1 MGGGKTGMVGAVLAV
16 AMVMVPCL
24 WAALAHLVWRP
35 YAVARTFARQGV
47 RGPPYRFFVGNTV
60 EAKAMRTA
68 AVGEALDRGSHD
80 IIPRVLPHY
89 HAWASR
95 YGKVF
100 VSWSG
105 TTPTLCAGRLDMV
118 KRVLSDK
125 TGLYVKPDPGPT
137 IMSLLEMGLV
147 FTEGDDWARHRRV
160 VHPAVKEVFLAQRE
174 LQHIA
179 LAAVNSVR
187 IPGAGYLPTK
197 ANVRRWRLERT
208 VRDTLMGIIG
218 ERLAA
223 ATEAGRRGY
232 GTDLLGLMLEANAR
246 RRGRKECDEHGR
258 DRGRVQDV
266 LLRRPRHDR
275 APPHL
280 GHWQRR
286 LREEVLQECGGGTD
300 TPLHGDALNK
310 LKLVINN
317 QSLFYFLAAGHPA
330 AIYGAVN
337 MIVREAREDTELCGV
352 KVPKGTVVAIPIA
365 MLHRD
370 EEGADAGE
378 FDPLRFPRRPR
389 CCPSPSA
396 HGSCIGQD
404 FAMLEAKA
412 TLALILRRFA
422 FEVAPEY
429 VHAPAD
435 FLTLQPLKGLQI
447 VLRLLDPEKHAKDL
461 RHRALAEA

>member
-1 MGGGKTGMVGAVLAV
+1 MGGGTGMVGAVLAV

-160 VHPAVKEVFLAQRE
+160 HIAQGKEVFLAQRE

-232 GTDLLGLMLEANAR
+232 GTDLLGLMLEANA
-246 RRGRKECDEHGR
+246 GGEGGKSVMSMDEIVDECKTFFFAGHDTTAH
-258 DRGRVQDV
+258 
-266 LLRRPRHDR
+266 LLTW
-275 APPHL
+275 AMYLL
-280 GHWQRR
+280 GTHPEWQRR
-286 LREEVLQECGGGTD
+286 LREEVLQECGGTD

-310 LKLVINN
+310 LKLVTMV
-317 QSLFYFLAAGHPA
+317 LYETLRL
-330 AIYGAVN
+330 YGAVN

-378 FDPLRFPRRPR
+378 FDPLRFRDGVGRAAAH
-389 CCPSPSA
+389 PSA
-396 HGSCIGQD
+396 LLSFSFGPRSCIGQD

-447 VLRLLDPEKHAKDL
+447 VLRLLDPEKQSS
-461 RHRALAEA
+461 